1 MPMSEVKDRVL
12 DAVKAAMRAG
22 DKQRLAALRMVS
34 AAIKQQEVDTRRELS
49 DEDVLGVLGKMVKQR
64 REALDQYEQAGRED
78 LASRER
84 DEIAVISEFL
94 PQPLSESEID
104 ALVDEA
110 IAETGAASVRDMG
123 KVMATLKP
131 RLQGRADMGSVSAR
145 VKNRLGS

>member
-1 MPMSEVKDRVL
+1 MSEVKDRVL